1 MAMNPTPVPTLDDIA
16 ANPDRASEL
25 APTTAAGLLVRLVG
39 VQTVLLSRALADGK
53 EGGGNTGEDR
63 LLTVTE
69 AATVLSQTEDWLY
82 RHAKQLP
89 FTVRV
94 GNSLRFSSAGIAK
107 WIRTRQ
113 GRP

>member
-1 MAMNPTPVPTLDDIA
+1 MNPVPVPTLDEIA
-16 ANPDRASEL
+16 ADPQKVLDLSPTVAGAML
-25 APTTAAGLLVRLVG
+25 ARLAAI
-39 VQTVLLSRALADGK
+39 QAVLLSRALASEKDGS
-53 EGGGNTGEDR
+53 GTAAEDR
-63 LLTVTE
+63 LLTVSE

-94 GNSLRFSSAGIAK
+94 GNRVRFSSAGIAR

>member
-1 MAMNPTPVPTLDDIA
+1 MNPVPVPTLDELA
-16 ANPDRASEL
+16 ANPDRASDL
-25 APTTAAGLLVRLVG
+25 APATAAGLLVRLVG
-39 VQTVLLSRALADGK
+39 VQTVLLSRALASEKDV
-53 EGGGNTGEDR
+53 GGNAGEDR
-63 LLTVTE
+63 LLTVSE
-69 AATVLSQTEDWLY
+69 AATLLSQTEDWLY

-94 GNSLRFSSAGIAK
+94 GNSLRFSHAGIAR